1 MCICVLICVLIYD
14 VQLSIL
20 RNVAEAVALY
30 TRVVEMDKSNVLAS
44 ANLAMVLLTYADV
57 C

>member
-1 MCICVLICVLIYD
+1 MHEALSYWYL
-14 VQLSIL
+14 QLSIL
-20 RNVAEAVALY
+20 RNVAEAVTLY
-30 TRVVEMDKSNVLAS
+30 TSVVEMDKTNVLAS